1 MSWKDEY
8 ASVVRDV
15 ELPELAST
23 VTVVDDLVKAKK
35 RIVTLW
41 RLYLESGEQ
50 AQDNPVFVNL
60 NLKRTSADRREYF
73 CGVGTLAS
81 IVAEEPDRLIFLYS
95 PLPSLR
101 KAILMTLWIVQHHPH
116 GMRGSYDG
124 PDQLLGILERNRR
137 VQYLCIAQ
145 GDQALV
151 SQIRLKQERAERFLS
166 GHQPEAGWVTA
177 GEVLRQ
183 TYKFGDK
190 LTMMLHDLEKHD
202 PAIRKVTLQGARKL
216 FPDLPDDENEAAGFL
231 KSQSLHHQRDSLP
244 AALQGKVVGG
254 LFVDA
259 AGTLFSDDLSETN
272 ESVLQTVL
280 AESTERWVYVWTGGD
295 MNELGNALDRHNELA
310 DVVMLPK
317 RAFRGLTV
325 EETIDD
331 LAQDEL
337 EANYGIKTLKHK
349 QV

>member
-1 MSWKDEY
+1 
-8 ASVVRDV
+8 
-15 ELPELAST
+15 
-23 VTVVDDLVKAKK
+23 
-35 RIVTLW
+35 
-41 RLYLESGEQ
+41 
-50 AQDNPVFVNL
+50 
-60 NLKRTSADRREYF
+60 
-73 CGVGTLAS
+73 
-81 IVAEEPDRLIFLYS
+81 
-95 PLPSLR
+95 
-101 KAILMTLWIVQHHPH
+101 
-116 GMRGSYDG
+116 
-124 PDQLLGILERNRR
+124 
-137 VQYLCIAQ
+137 
-145 GDQALV
+145 
-151 SQIRLKQERAERFLS
+151 
-166 GHQPEAGWVTA
+166 
-177 GEVLRQ
+177 
-183 TYKFGDK
+183 
-190 LTMMLHDLEKHD
+190 MMLHDLEKHD